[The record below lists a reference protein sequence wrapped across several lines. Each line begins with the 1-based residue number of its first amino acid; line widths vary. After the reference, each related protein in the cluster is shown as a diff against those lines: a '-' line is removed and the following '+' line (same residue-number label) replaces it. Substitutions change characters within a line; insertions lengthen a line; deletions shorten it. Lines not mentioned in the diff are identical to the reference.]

1 VPAASRLGGCIKRS
15 GSFSFFLVW
24 FAITNIMIEEEFSV
38 SVRNIFS
45 REDGRE
51 DKKNINNNRYIREDP
66 AK

>member
-1 VPAASRLGGCIKRS
+1 
-15 GSFSFFLVW
+15 
-24 FAITNIMIEEEFSV
+24 MIEEEFSV